1 MMDAVE
7 ERNEFIDELLVAIL
21 EMIMPHGVISE
32 EWENVAQLSLVLIRC
47 DCAVAPC
54 AHFIRPRMHASQHSA
69 QSSQLTKSG
78 CDRHAR

>member
-1 MMDAVE
+1 MKAAVE
-7 ERNEFIDELLVAIL
+7 ELNDFLEEPLVAKL
-21 EMIMPHGVISE
+21 EMTMPHGVISE
-32 EWENVAQLSLVLIRC
+32 EWEHVAHLSLVLIRC